1 MTDVV
6 LGCTHYELVADRIR
20 AALRRPGVPEVT
32 LHGSAEAVAAQALR
46 RVGAEPAPSAEP
58 SGTLTVLLGGRPA
71 GLPVPALAYPQGA
84 SLGAV
89 SAAL

>member
-1 MTDVV
+1 
-6 LGCTHYELVADRIR
+6 
-20 AALRRPGVPEVT
+20 
-32 LHGSAEAVAAQALR
+32 
-46 RVGAEPAPSAEP
+46 AEPAPSAEP

-71 GLPVPALAYPQGA
+71 GLPVPALAYPQGV